1 MEGEKER
8 NTRRERETIKRDR
21 RWKIAFIP
29 GEYARVVY
37 IVVVVV
43 VESEARHAD
52 GKQRFSTQITI
63 GLEKRAVGKT
73 RLYFTGCESEFP
85 L

>member
-1 MEGEKER
+1 M
-8 NTRRERETIKRDR
+8 IV
-21 RWKIAFIP
+21 AM
-29 GEYARVVY
+29 VM
-37 IVVVVV
+37 VVVVV
-43 VESEARHAD
+43 GTEARHAD